1 MERERDTEMQRV
13 REMNTERQTPR
24 FKERERGRE
33 RQGKRAKKRKKR
45 EKSGGVLLFKGR
57 GHVHRDHPADQG
69 TDCALGKHTGS
80 NVLCKF
86 SKGQD
91 RRAQML
97 TLIVGI
103 FALRGERAFGR
114 CLAIPPRFLH
124 HVFYS
129 ASSWAMTKSQYVL

>member
-1 MERERDTEMQRV
+1 M
-13 REMNTERQTPR
+13 
-24 FKERERGRE
+24 
-33 RQGKRAKKRKKR
+33 R
-45 EKSGGVLLFKGR
+45 EKAGGVLLFKGR

-69 TDCALGKHTGS
+69 TDCALGKHAGS

-97 TLIVGI
+97 TLIVGV
-103 FALRGERAFGR
+103 FVLRGERAFGR
-114 CLAIPPRFLH
+114 CLAIPPCFLH
-124 HVFYS
+124 QVFYS